1 LIIYQIREININMDS
16 TSTKTINNLNDNLN
30 EYWFYGGTDQNV
42 TIDDMIIDA
51 TIEAKIGRELCQI
64 VVLIEMTASKN
75 SISNIMQTIL
85 FKKIK

>member
-1 LIIYQIREININMDS
+1 MDS
-16 TSTKTINNLNDNLN
+16 TSTNANNNLNNNLD

-64 VVLIEMTASKN
+64 VVLIEMTAPKN
-75 SISNIMQTIL
+75 SILNIMQTIM
-85 FKKIK
+85 FKKI